1 MKLHFAIPGD
11 IDTPTGGYIYDRTVM
26 SLLPDAGVEVNH
38 VALPSGFPLPSAD
51 ELIETAQILGA
62 VPVDSVL
69 LIDGL
74 AFGALP
80 DEVLDVVSAP
90 IVVIL
95 HHPLGLETG
104 LDQQVSHDLLASEK
118 AALQHA
124 RHIIVT
130 SPSIAEVLP
139 RLFFVPPPPITV
151 AEPGTERAP
160 RAKGGDGRCEI
171 ISVGSVIPRKG
182 HDVLVEA
189 LEKLRHLDWNAK
201 IIGGDDRDI
210 DFAARVRGMIA
221 DAGLED
227 RIALTGAL
235 PKDALFAH
243 YHEADIFALPSRYE
257 GYGMVFAEALARGLP
272 IVAAR
277 AGAVPGTVP
286 REAGLL
292 VEPDDA
298 GAFAEALERLITDK
312 GLRDQ
317 LAGAAWDHAQGLP
330 RWEDTVRKIVSVIEE
345 VRS

>member
-11 IDTPTGGYIYDRTVM
+11 INTPTGGYIYDRKVL
-26 SLLPDAGVEVNH
+26 SLLSEQGVDVSH
-38 VALPSGFPLPSAD
+38 VALPPGFPLPSIE
-51 ELIETAQILGA
+51 ELAETAQILTG
-62 VPVDSVL
+62 VPSDSVL

-80 DEVLDVVSAP
+80 DEVLDSVSAP

-104 LDQQVSHDLLASEK
+104 LDHDISHDLLASEK

-130 SPSIAEVLP
+130 SPSIAEALP
-139 RLFFVPPPPITV
+139 KLFYVPPPPISV

-160 RAKGGDGRCEI
+160 RAQGGDGCCEI

-189 LEKLRHLDWNAK
+189 LSKLRHLNWNAK
-201 IIGGDDRDI
+201 IIGSDDRDT
-210 DFAARVRGMIA
+210 DFVGRVRAQIA
-221 DAGLED
+221 EAGLGY
-227 RIALTGAL
+227 RIALTGAMT
-235 PKDALFAH
+235 KAELFSH
-243 YHEADIFALPSRYE
+243 YQKADIFALPSRYE

-277 AGAVPGTVP
+277 AGAVPNTVP

-292 VEPDDA
+292 VEPDDPA
-298 GAFAEALERLITDK
+298 AFAEALERLITDK
-312 GLRDQ
+312 GLREQ
-317 LAGAAWDHAQGLP
+317 LAGAAWDQAQSLP
-330 RWEDTVRKIVSVIEE
+330 RWEDTVRKILAVIEK
-345 VRS
+345 VRV

>member
-11 IDTPTGGYIYDRTVM
+11 IDTPSGGYIYDRTVISM
-26 SLLPDAGVEVNH
+26 LSEQGADVTH
-38 VALPSGFPLPSAD
+38 IALPPGFPLPSIE
-51 ELIETAQILGA
+51 ELAETAQILTS
-62 VPVDSVL
+62 VPSDSVL

-80 DEVLDVVSAP
+80 DDVLDSVSAP

-104 LDQQVSHDLLASEK
+104 LDPDISHDLLASEK

-130 SPSIAEVLP
+130 SSSIAEALP
-139 RLFFVPPPPITV
+139 KLFFVPPPPISV

-160 RAKGGDGRCEI
+160 RAKGGDGCCEI

-189 LEKLRHLDWNAK
+189 LNKLRHLNWNAK
-201 IIGGDDRDI
+201 IIGSDDRDT
-210 DFAARVRGMIA
+210 DFAGRVRALIA
-221 DAGLED
+221 EAGLED

-235 PKDALFAH
+235 TKDELFGH
-243 YHEADIFALPSRYE
+243 YQKADIFALPSRYE

-277 AGAVPGTVP
+277 AGAVPDTVP

-292 VEPDDA
+292 VEPDDPS
-298 GAFAEALERLITDK
+298 AFAEALERLITDK
-312 GLRDQ
+312 DFREH
-317 LAGAAWDHAQGLP
+317 LAGAAWDHAQSLP
-330 RWEDTVRKIVSVIEE
+330 HWEDTVSKIVAVIQK
-345 VRS
+345 VQA

>member
-26 SLLPDAGVEVNH
+26 SRLPNEGVEVSH
-38 VALPSGFPLPSAD
+38 VALPSGFPLPSAE
-51 ELIETAQILGA
+51 ELAETAQMLAA
-62 VPVDSVL
+62 VPSDSVL

-80 DEVLDVVSAP
+80 DEVLDGVTAP

-104 LDQQVSHDLLASEK
+104 LDPEVSHDLLASEK

-130 SPSIAEVLP
+130 SPSIAEALP
-139 RLFFVPPPPITV
+139 KLFFVPPPPITV

-160 RAKGGDGRCEI
+160 RAQGGGDRCEI

-189 LEKLRHLDWNAK
+189 LSKLRHLDWNAK
-201 IIGGDDRDI
+201 IVGSDDRDT
-210 DFAARVRGMIA
+210 DFAGRVRARITET
-221 DAGLED
+221 GLED
-227 RIALTGAL
+227 RIALTGAMA
-235 PKDALFAH
+235 KDELYSH
-243 YHEADIFALPSRYE
+243 YHKADIFALPSRYE

-292 VEPDDA
+292 VEPDDPD
-298 GAFAEALERLITDK
+298 AFAGVLERLIMDK
-312 GLRDQ
+312 DLREQ
-317 LAGAAWDHAQGLP
+317 LAGAAWDHAQSLP
-330 RWEDTVRKIVSVIEE
+330 RWEDTVRKIVSVIQE
-345 VRS
+345 VQA

>member
-1 MKLHFAIPGD
+1 MRLHFAIPGNL
-11 IDTPTGGYIYDRTVM
+11 DTPTGGYIYDRTVL
-26 SLLPDAGVEVNH
+26 SLMAEQGVEVNH

-51 ELIETAQILGA
+51 ELAETAQILA
-62 VPVDSVL
+62 DVPSDSVL

-80 DEVLDVVSAP
+80 DEVLDRVSAP
-90 IVVIL
+90 IVVVL

-104 LDQQVSHDLLASEK
+104 LDPEVSHDLLASEK

-139 RLFFVPPPPITV
+139 KLFFVPPPPITV

-160 RAKGGDGRCEI
+160 RAEGGGGRCEI

-182 HDVLVEA
+182 HDVLVDA
-189 LEKLRHLDWNAK
+189 LEKLRHLDWNAR
-201 IIGGDDRDI
+201 IIGGDDRDV
-210 DFAARVRGMIA
+210 DFAARVRVQIA
-221 DAGLED
+221 EAGLAD
-227 RIALTGAL
+227 RIVLTGTMTWDEL
-235 PKDALFAH
+235 SGH
-243 YHEADIFALPSRYE
+243 YHKADIFALPSRYE

-292 VEPDDA
+292 VEPDDPH
-298 GAFAEALERLITDK
+298 AFAEALERLITDH
-312 GLRDQ
+312 GLREQ
-317 LAGAAWDHAQGLP
+317 LAGAAWDHAQSLP
-330 RWEDTVRKIVSVIEE
+330 RWEDTVAKIMNVIQE
-345 VRS
+345 VRA